1 MLTSLLKTNLKGL
14 LILKIKCLENY
25 SQNKNSDY
33 KF

>member
-1 MLTSLLKTNLKGL
+1 MVTLLLKTNLKEL

-25 SQNKNSDY
+25 FQNKNTDN